1 MNDAFGDP
9 TSTRPAL
16 PRRGETDPIRIAA
29 VADLHCTR
37 RSRGV
42 LEPLFAQMAEAADL
56 LLLAGDLTD
65 YGLPEEARIL
75 AADLKTAASRP
86 IVAVLGNHDYESGQ
100 ESELKKILAGAGV
113 RVLDGD
119 ACEVL
124 GVGIAGVKGYLGGFD
139 DRMLQSWGEA
149 ATKAIVREDMDQALK
164 LETALARLKTPEK
177 IVLLHY
183 SPIRA
188 TVQGEPPEIVPF
200 LGSSRLEEPIHRHP
214 VTAVFHGHSHYGDLQ
229 GATSNGVPVYNVAMP
244 LLKRRHPERPPFRFL
259 EVAAR
264 P

>member
-1 MNDAFGDP
+1 MEAHEVSRASP
-9 TSTRPAL
+9 S
-16 PRRGETDPIRIAA
+16 RRGGPNLVRVAA

-42 LEPLFAQMAEAADL
+42 LEPLFARMAEDADL
-56 LLLAGDLTD
+56 ILLGGDLTD

-75 AADLKTAASRP
+75 AAELKAIAPRP
-86 IVAVLGNHDYESGQ
+86 VIAVLGNHDYESGR
-100 ESELKKILAGAGV
+100 EKEVMEILAAGGA

-124 GVGIAGVKGYLGGFD
+124 GVGVAGVKGFLGGFGE
-139 DRMLQSWGEA
+139 RMLQSWGEA

-164 LETALARLKTPEK
+164 LETALARLKTPTR

-188 TVQGEPPEIVPF
+188 TLEGEPPEIIPF
-200 LGSSRLEEPIHRHP
+200 LGSSRLEEPMHRHP
-214 VTAVFHGHSHYGDLQ
+214 VAAVFHGHAHYGSLE
-229 GATSNGVPVYNVAMP
+229 GATSNGIPVYNVALP
-244 LLKRRHPERPPFRFL
+244 LLKRRRPDAPAFRSL
-259 EVAAR
+259 EVVAGPAHGD
-264 P
+264 